1 MDIQKVEQISERLAE
16 AVLNT
21 EPSSKEFDKVVNAY
35 NSWIQ
40 TVSEVER
47 KEAEIRL
54 KQNADADKVLDT
66 RNEEIMKQKRYDLDK
81 WLGIAGISVQTLT
94 SLLLMGE
101 MHRTVNAEIRNEPI
115 QGLARRLTD
124 SIPRILITTKPK
136 V

>member
-66 RNEEIMKQKRYDLDK
+66 RNEEIMKQKRYNLDK